1 LQRIE
6 QHSISWDPLY
16 KLVNDFIPRKTLNN
30 RNVKGA
36 WKYGYDKE
44 YDIVVISRDGTIG
57 DVYDIN
63 GLRIALPS
71 CPKVI
76 EKGANK
82 WKPHTPPEDLSKIKT
97 RAEWNMYPDS
107 FKSKHV
113 DYISR
118 EFDNWFINNGT
129 PTYITG
135 HHYMYLQ
142 HTKID
147 VGHPDFREA
156 NRVFYIFWEAC
167 KADPRS
173 FGMIYLKIRRSG
185 FSFMSSSVS
194 VDTATLSRDSRL
206 GIMSK
211 TGKDAKKLFTDKV
224 VPISNNYPFFFRP
237 LQSGMDKP
245 KTELLFSLPATRI
258 TKKNMTE
265 IGKEE
270 AEKGLDT
277 SIDWQN
283 TGDNSYDGE
292 KLLFLIEDEAA
303 KIERPDSIKEGWRVR
318 QTCLRLGQRI
328 IGKCMMGSTCNAL
341 AKGGQNFKDLYED
354 SDPLNRNANGRT
366 KSGLY
371 RIFIP
376 MEWNYEGFID
386 EYGMP
391 VFETPEV
398 PVVGVDG
405 EMITQG
411 VIEYWNNEVASKKH
425 DPEDLNEF
433 YRQNPRTEAHAFRD
447 EASDSIFNITK
458 LYDQIDYNEATNVKK
473 ILTTGSFYW
482 KDGKKNT
489 EVIWTPD
496 RRGRFKVS
504 WIPPKELQNK
514 VAKRGDLFIPMNDSI
529 GIFGCDPY
537 DISGVVGG
545 GGSKGALH
553 GYTIFNMSDAPSN
566 EFFLEYIA
574 RPQTAEMFFED
585 IIMALWFYGM
595 PARVN

>member
-1 LQRIE
+1 LQRAE
-6 QHSISWDPLY
+6 QHNINWDPLY
-16 KLVNDFIPRKTLNN
+16 KVVDNLIPDNVVRN
-30 RNVKGA
+30 RNAKNS

-44 YDIVVISRDGTIG
+44 YDLVVISRDGTIG
-57 DVYDIN
+57 AIYDIN
-63 GLRIALPS
+63 GLRIALPK
-71 CPKVI
+71 CPKEI
-76 EKGANK
+76 ERKNNK
-82 WKPHTPPEDLSKIKT
+82 WIPHDPPEDLSKIKT

-118 EFDNWFINNGT
+118 EFDRREQGFWFMNNSK
-129 PTYITG
+129 PAYITG

-156 NRVFYIFWEAC
+156 NRIFYIFWEAC
-167 KADPRS
+167 KADSRS

-224 VPISNNYPFFFRP
+224 VPISNNYPFYFRP

-258 TKKNMTE
+258 TKKNMAE

-318 QTCLRLGQRI
+318 QTCLRLGQKI

-391 VFETPEV
+391 VFENPKE

-411 VIEYWNNEVASKKH
+411 VIEYWNNEVASKK
-425 DPEDLNEF
+425 
-433 YRQNPRTEAHAFRD
+433 
-447 EASDSIFNITK
+447 
-458 LYDQIDYNEATNVKK
+458 
-473 ILTTGSFYW
+473 IL
-482 KDGKKNT
+482 
-489 EVIWTPD
+489 
-496 RRGRFKVS
+496 
-504 WIPPKELQNK
+504 
-514 VAKRGDLFIPMNDSI
+514 
-529 GIFGCDPY
+529 
-537 DISGVVGG
+537 
-545 GGSKGALH
+545 
-553 GYTIFNMSDAPSN
+553 
-566 EFFLEYIA
+566 
-574 RPQTAEMFFED
+574 
-585 IIMALWFYGM
+585 
-595 PARVN
+595 